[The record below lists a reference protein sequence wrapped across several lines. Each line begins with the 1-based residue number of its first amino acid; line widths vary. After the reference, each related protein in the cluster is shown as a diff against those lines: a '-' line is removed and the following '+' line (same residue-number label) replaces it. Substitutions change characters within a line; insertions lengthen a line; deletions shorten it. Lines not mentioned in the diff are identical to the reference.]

1 MVAPP
6 SVESARTVAIA
17 SPIVALATT
26 TTTGLLLGTLGIIV
40 PLTAISAD
48 AELLT
53 RALAVPGMDAVPGIS
68 LGDAMRKRGYDE
80 QKREARK
87 MQRKDFKSGGA
98 SLSNA

>member
-1 MVAPP
+1 MDPGDG
-6 SVESARTVAIA
+6 AR
-17 SPIVALATT
+17 
-26 TTTGLLLGTLGIIV
+26 
-40 PLTAISAD
+40 
-48 AELLT
+48 
-53 RALAVPGMDAVPGIS
+53 PGVY